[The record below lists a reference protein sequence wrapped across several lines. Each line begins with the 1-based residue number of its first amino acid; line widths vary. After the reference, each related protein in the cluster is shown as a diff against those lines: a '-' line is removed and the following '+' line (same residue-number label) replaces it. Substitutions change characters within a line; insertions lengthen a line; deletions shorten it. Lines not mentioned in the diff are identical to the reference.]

1 MSATGHPA
9 LEDIASAVKKTI
21 LVDHYQKHKKK
32 NLPTTIISMIVC

>member
-32 NLPTTIISMIVC
+32 TYQPQSFQW